1 MQRGPYK
8 IRIASKEKVLAFLN
22 RSGVLRNGAEKQAN
36 SFHAKGKVF
45 SICSFS
51 LQIEISFLDKHS

>member
-1 MQRGPYK
+1 MDQRE
-8 IRIASKEKVLAFLN
+8 RKVLGFLK
-22 RSGVLRNGAEKQAN
+22 RSVVKRSGAEKQAN